1 MAKFFANGGEMLEWK
16 TGFTLSDDL
25 TWNSHV
31 EKVIKKGNSRL
42 YALRQ
47 RNMAGLSQTDLVTL
61 FCSFVRS
68 TVEYAAPAWW
78 NITLHLS
85 DLIESIQKRALQII
99 YLLLT
104 YEDALA
110 RSGFRTLVTRR
121 EDLCKSFMCKLRA
134 NDINVYN
141 NPVAKIVNS
150 SSQVPDLAEHNYQP
164 MYPSLGR
171 TGLKTL

>member
-1 MAKFFANGGEMLEWK
+1 MLEWQ

-47 RNMAGLSQTDLVTL
+47 LKKAGLSQTDLVTL

-110 RSGFRTLVTRR
+110 RSGFGTLVTRR
-121 EDLCKSFMCKLRA
+121 EHLCKSFMCKLRA
-134 NDINVYN
+134 TDINVYN

-150 SSQVPDLAEHNYQP
+150 LSQVPDLAEHNYQP
-164 MYPSLGR
+164 MHPSLGR